1 MMSLSTANLELLKKT
16 TIIRT
21 TEIPAEKKF
30 RKIQDKDKALF
41 AYLGI
46 NC

>member
-1 MMSLSTANLELLKKT
+1 MSLSTANLELLKKT
-16 TIIRT
+16 TIIST